1 MCYRWTERR
10 KRRRREK
17 VVLKSRGFVRV
28 IIESLRGG

>member
-1 MCYRWTERR
+1 MCYHWTERR
-10 KRRRREK
+10 KRRREK